1 MQTIYLD
8 ISNRGTI
15 PTIYAKQNDVGRK
28 FKVVLTKSGV
38 PYIPE
43 NGSVFSVWYDGASGV
58 GNYTDIADRS
68 AFSVSANEV
77 TVEMIVQMLTNA
89 GDGILSLVMNS
100 AIGEQIGFW
109 NVPYVCEG
117 LPGAKSEAAQQYY
130 TAFSKA
136 VEDLPYP
143 DASLTVAGKAAD
155 AAATGRAIANVTA
168 ETIGRVPGVESVEH
182 AGCYYRIV
190 GGETEWVNP
199 PMVSGV
205 EYRTTERYM
214 GKAVYTKIINH
225 GALAAANT
233 TVTIN
238 TGISGDVTN
247 IVDLKLFT
255 KSTTGNTYVYPKHD
269 LYAGTLQTSGLYFS
283 RYQTVIFQCLT
294 DLSTVTAVVILKYTK
309 D

>member
-1 MQTIYLD
+1 MQTIYID

-58 GNYTDIADRS
+58 GNYTDIATRS

-77 TVEMIVQMLTNA
+77 TVEMIVQMLTNV

-100 AIGEQIGFW
+100 VSGEQIGFW

-143 DASLTVAGKAAD
+143 DASLTVSGKAAD
-155 AAATGRAIANVTA
+155 AAATGAAIENITT
-168 ETIGRVPGVESVEH
+168 ETLGRVPGVESVEH

-190 GGETEWVNP
+190 GGETEWLNP

-205 EYRTTERYM
+205 EYRTTERHM
-214 GKAVYTKIINH
+214 GKVVYTKLINY
-225 GALAAANT
+225 GALGAENT
-233 TVTIN
+233 TASISLN
-238 TGISGDVTN
+238 TDKAN
-247 IVDLKLFT
+247 IVDFSIIT
-255 KSTTGNTYVYPKHD
+255 KIGNNYWNFPTFD
-269 LYAGTLQTSGLYFS
+269 LYDAKARLTGYYAPSSRSFVLQCH
-283 RYQTVIFQCLT
+283 I
-294 DLSTVTAVVILKYTK
+294 DLSAANAVLIAKYTK